1 MTGAIPDRDAL
12 AREPVAAG
20 RLDAIHRLDDHLR
33 ACILVREDATT
44 EPGPLRGWTIAV
56 KDNMDVAGTV
66 RTNGLPP
73 PHAPA
78 AERDAEPV
86 RRLRAAGAAIV
97 AKTNLEELSFGATTQ
112 NAWWGRCRNPW
123 DPSRLPGGS
132 SGGSAVAVAAGM
144 VDAALGTDTGG
155 SVRNPAAFC
164 GVSALRPSMGWIPT
178 EGVTPLSPRFDAV
191 GPMARR
197 VHELRDLLAVLARRR
212 PRALRRLETLRV
224 GVPEAF
230 FYDDLHPAVAAGCQ
244 AAIDE
249 LGAAVRPV
257 ALRGAAGTPDALAV
271 LLNAEAAAIHADRI
285 EDERVDP
292 QVRDRLALGA
302 RATNGERA
310 AARRDADRWERAV
323 AAAFEAVDLLLV
335 PTTPMPAPAID
346 ATHMVAVSRR
356 INHLN
361 AAWSLARLPALALPC
376 GSDGDG
382 LPVSAQVVGPP
393 GGDWTLLDV
402 GAAIQERTDWH
413 ERRPPI
419 HRWHHV
425 RSA

>member
-1 MTGAIPDRDAL
+1 MT
-12 AREPVAAG
+12 
-20 RLDAIHRLDDHLR
+20 LDDHLR
-33 ACILVREDATT
+33 AYIHVCEGAAS
-44 EPGPLRGWTIAV
+44 EPGPLHGWTIAV

-66 RTNGLPP
+66 RTDGLPP
-73 PHAPA
+73 PHPPPA
-78 AERDAEPV
+78 AGDAEPV

-164 GVSALRPSMGWIPT
+164 GVSALRPSMGWVPT
-178 EGVTPLSPRFDAV
+178 DGVTPLSPRFDVV

-197 VHELRDLLAVLARRR
+197 AEELRALLAVLARRR
-212 PRALRRLETLRV
+212 PPERRALEELSV
-224 GVPEAF
+224 GVPQAF
-230 FYDDLHPAVAAGCQ
+230 FYDDLNPAVAAGCQ
-244 AAIDE
+244 AVIDE
-249 LGAAVRPV
+249 LGTAARRVDLP
-257 ALRGAAGTPDALAV
+257 GAAGTPDALAI

-285 EDERVDP
+285 EDERIDP

-302 RATNGERA
+302 RATAAERA
-310 AARRDADRWERAV
+310 AARRHADRWERAV
-323 AAAFEAVDLLLV
+323 AAAFEDVDVLLV

-346 ATHMVAVSRR
+346 GTHMVAVSRR

-376 GSDGDG
+376 GSDSDG
-382 LPVSAQVVGPP
+382 LPVSAQLVGPP
-393 GGDWTLLDV
+393 GGDWTLLDA

-413 ERRPPI
+413 QRRPPI

-425 RSA
+425 PSP